1 MRRKIKLLT
10 FLAFWAFLPISLFS
24 QYSISGKVMDKQTGE
39 GLPGAHV
46 ILENTDHSTFTES
59 TGNYQINN
67 LKAGTYSMTVTFIGY
82 SGVTETI
89 ELNFSRKYDVT
100 LEYTAIMSDEIIVK
114 ATRAPENS
122 PTAYTTLQNATI
134 RENNIGQDLP
144 YIMQLTPSVVTTSD
158 AGAGVGYTGMRIRG
172 TDITRINVTMN
183 GVPVND
189 AESHSVYFVDL
200 PDLASSIDNI
210 QIQRGV
216 GTSTNGAAAF
226 GGSINIQTTNLNPDP
241 YGEFSSMVGS
251 FNTYKNTARFGSG
264 LLNGKWAFD
273 GRLSSVH
280 SDGYINRGWS
290 DLNSYY
296 LSGGYFGDKSILK
309 AIVTSGKEKTYQA
322 WYGIPKDSLETNRT
336 YNPSGEMYDDE
347 GNIIGYYDN
356 QTDNYQQDYYQLHF
370 AQKLTNELDLT
381 AAAFYTKG
389 KGYYESYRNKD
400 SYAEY
405 GFEDV
410 IIGDDT
416 ITESNMI
423 RQKWLDN
430 DFYGLN
436 AALNLEKEKL
446 TANLGFGWNT
456 YSGDHYGNIIWAE
469 HSSNSL
475 IDKPWYE
482 NTGEKTDYNVFA
494 KVTYQL
500 TPALN
505 LYADLQYRG
514 IEYKI
519 NGTHDDLRD
528 LTQSH
533 SFDFINPK
541 AGAYFELNENNAVYA
556 SVAIAN
562 REPNRGVYRDSDP
575 GQEISHEKLL
585 DYEAGYKFVTDKVDL
600 NANLYYM
607 DFTDQLV
614 LTGQINNVGDA
625 ILVNVPESYR
635 TGIEFVG
642 GIHFSE
648 KFIWE
653 FNATLSENKISNFVS
668 YADDWD
674 NWPEQVVE
682 DLGST
687 DISFSPNILAGSSLT
702 WKSFKNFKTTLNS
715 NYVGKQYIDN
725 TSSDERSLDPY
736 FVNNLKFYYSIETSV
751 VKKIELMLSLNN
763 IFNVEYETNAWV
775 YRYFYDSAE
784 YNMNGY
790 FPQAKFHFM
799 GGVNLKF

>member
-410 IIGDDT
+410 IIGGDT